1 MLVALVAVVV
11 RVVRVV
17 WEVVVGGWPVWVA
30 LAVLVEW
37 VLSAVPEVARGC
49 LAVVVPV
56 ALVALAML
64 ALRVGLVVWE
74 VVVAG
79 CSEMVGPGVLVVPV
93 VWVLLGVLGVL
104 VVVRVCLAVVVRAVL
119 VVLAVGRAGP
129 VAMVGG

>member
-93 VWVLLGVLGVL
+93 VWVLLGVL

>member
-1 MLVALVAVVV
+1 MLWVV
-11 RVVRVV
+11 RVVGVV
-17 WEVVVGGWPVWVA
+17 WEVAVGGWPVWVA

-93 VWVLLGVLGVL
+93 VWVLLGV
-104 VVVRVCLAVVVRAVL
+104 RVCLAVVVRAVL

>member
-1 MLVALVAVVV
+1 MAVVV
-11 RVVRVV
+11 RVVGVV
-17 WEVVVGGWPVWVA
+17 WEVAVGGWPVWVA

-93 VWVLLGVLGVL
+93 VWVLLGVL
-104 VVVRVCLAVVVRAVL
+104 VVVRVCLAVVVRAVP

>member
-1 MLVALVAVVV
+1 MRVALVTVVV

-49 LAVVVPV
+49 LAV
-56 ALVALAML
+56 
-64 ALRVGLVVWE
+64 
-74 VVVAG
+74 
-79 CSEMVGPGVLVVPV
+79 
-93 VWVLLGVLGVL
+93 
-104 VVVRVCLAVVVRAVL
+104 
-119 VVLAVGRAGP
+119 GRAGP